1 MKLNYNKLKLEIEE
15 SGTNL
20 KDFSLEIGRSP
31 SWFYNAMEQESLKV
45 KDLEQIC
52 VKLNKPIWHF
62 FDVDGYE
69 LAKSLTNTDSKKEI
83 LKEILEVN
91 KQMLFELKSL
101 NKT

>member
-1 MKLNYNKLKLEIEE
+1 MKLNYNKLKLEIEG

-20 KDFSLEIGRSP
+20 KDFSTDIGRSP

-52 VKLNKPIWHF
+52 FKLNKPIWHF
-62 FDVDGYE
+62 FDVDGSE
-69 LAKSLTNTDSKKEI
+69 MATTIVNNSGKKEL

-91 KQMLFELKSL
+91 KQMLLELKSM
-101 NKT
+101 NKA